1 MIDDRCSKEV
11 PPSRFK
17 LYRARLANEIT
28 GPQPRAASG
37 LAAQFA
43 FFFSA
48 KRNDVVSDEPAFTG
62 DYEPHGNAFRFVVVG
77 AMQQVY
83 DSNSR
88 AKT

>member
-1 MIDDRCSKEV
+1 
-11 PPSRFK
+11 
-17 LYRARLANEIT
+17 
-28 GPQPRAASG
+28 

-48 KRNDVVSDEPAFTG
+48 KRNDVVGDEPAFTG
-62 DYEPHGNAFRFVVVG
+62 DHEPHGNAFRFVVAG